1 MRVGKA
7 WVLALVGATALGGT
21 AFAQT
26 PAPAIK
32 REVAVKTAPINPI
45 PDGEDAGEA
54 GPGLEAREAMGGGS
68 ADAAQIMA
76 DSLNAQYS
84 ALQPGLAAPAL
95 AAPAPVATVAVAASL
110 APPAQLLPAVETLPS
125 QAVLAA
131 PTAAPEAAPTEAGP
145 SVALARRVVESA
157 EAFADYMGRASSLK
171 PDYADAAGVA
181 KAVATGGVYEPS
193 QLEEGAIA
201 YVALV
206 ALQDPEFV
214 RSVDALSHGGY
225 HAALVQGLT
234 ANPRAIMQ
242 MPSSADAAARAAKAL
257 GRMGSAL
264 MASGAAVKQSAYDM
278 QHSAWSKTPVA
289 TPSAMLAELKARSA
303 LREVMAMDNGQAMLG
318 TLTQL
323 RTSDTDGGSGRLTPV
338 VAQGLTLAALAVLG
352 EAGEEHTDRV
362 AALLNDATNAQC
374 LKMARLN
381 LYQCLSVAG
390 PSYEDAFCLGQ
401 HAMMETA
408 HCVADAS
415 GWSAPARGV
424 SVPVAS
430 VVAPP
435 AETRPASVMVPVALR
450 VSEPVPAADPA
461 MPAAEPEAIGDPND
475 LTPPG
480 APPPMGRA
488 TGYAT
493 PTYSSGER

>member
-7 WVLALVGATALGGT
+7 WVLALAGATALGGT
-21 AFAQT
+21 TFAQT
-26 PAPAIK
+26 AAPAIK
-32 REVAVKTAPINPI
+32 REVAVKAAPINPI
-45 PDGEDAGEA
+45 PDSGDAGQA
-54 GPGLEAREAMGGGS
+54 GPGPEALEAMGGGS
-68 ADAAQIMA
+68 ADTAQIMA
-76 DSLNAQYS
+76 GSLNAQYS
-84 ALQPGLAAPAL
+84 ALQPGLAATAPV
-95 AAPAPVATVAVAASL
+95 APAPPATIAVAASL
-110 APPAQLLPAVETLPS
+110 APPAQLLPAVMTVPS
-125 QAVLAA
+125 QAALPA
-131 PTAAPEAAPTEAGP
+131 PTTAPEAAPTEAGP

-171 PDYADAAGVA
+171 PDYADTAGVA
-181 KAVATGGVYEPS
+181 KAVAAGGVYEPG

-225 HAALVQGLT
+225 RAALVQGLT

-242 MPSSADAAARAAKAL
+242 MPSSATAAARAAKAL

-323 RTSDTDGGSGRLTPV
+323 RASDTDGGSGRLTPV

-362 AALLNDATNAQC
+362 AALLNDAGNAQC

-415 GWSAPARGV
+415 GWSAPARGI

-430 VVAPP
+430 LIAPP
-435 AETRPASVMVPVALR
+435 AETRPASVMVPVALG
-450 VSEPVPAADPA
+450 VSEAVPVE
-461 MPAAEPEAIGDPND
+461 EPSATVGDPND

-480 APPPMGRA
+480 APPPMGP
-488 TGYAT
+488 TGSYAM
-493 PTYSSGER
+493 PMSSSGER